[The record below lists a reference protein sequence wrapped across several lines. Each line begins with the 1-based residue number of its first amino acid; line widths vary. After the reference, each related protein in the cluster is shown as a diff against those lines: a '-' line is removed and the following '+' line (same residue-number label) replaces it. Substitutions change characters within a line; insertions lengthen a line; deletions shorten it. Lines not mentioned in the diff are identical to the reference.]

1 MTDATWLDLLAA
13 AGAGLAAGAINT
25 LAGGGTL
32 VSFPVL
38 LALGVPAVTA
48 NVTNTVALSPGYL
61 GGAWAQRHHLRR
73 QRAGIVVLVPVCAA
87 GGLLGGVVLLLTPE
101 GAFRAVVPWL
111 ILAACA
117 LLVVQEP
124 LRGRLARRRARTGSS
139 GGPGTGREVAAGAAV
154 LPAAVY
160 GGFFGAGL
168 GVMLMAVL
176 GIVLDEDLP
185 AVNSVKIV
193 LSLVINLVAAVF
205 FVFRAEVAWAYVAAI
220 APASLVGGHLAGLV
234 VGRISAPALRAM
246 VVVFGVAVSIR
257 LFTT

>member
-1 MTDATWLDLLAA
+1 MTDITSLDLLAA

-25 LAGGGTL
+25 IAGGGTL

-48 NVTNTVALSPGYL
+48 NVTNTVALCPGYL
-61 GGAWAQRHHLRR
+61 GGAWAQRHHVQR
-73 QRAGIVVLVPVCAA
+73 QRASVFVLVPVCAA

-124 LRGRLARRRARTGSS
+124 LRRRLARRRARTAASP
-139 GGPGTGREVAAGAAV
+139 GPGPGREAAAGAAV

-176 GIVLDEDLP
+176 GIVLDDELP
-185 AVNSVKIV
+185 AVNAVKSI
-193 LSLVINLVAAVF
+193 LSLVINVVAALL
-205 FVFRAEVAWAYVAAI
+205 FVLRADVAWAYAAVL
-220 APASLVGGHLAGLV
+220 APASLVGGHLAGHLV
-234 VGRISAPALRAM
+234 DRISAPVLR
-246 VVVFGVAVSIR
+246 VVVIAFGVAVSVR
-257 LFTT
+257 MFTA

>member
-1 MTDATWLDLLAA
+1 MSQATWIHLISA
-13 AGAGLAAGAINT
+13 AGAGFVAGGINT

-32 VSFPVL
+32 VTFPVL
-38 LALGVPAVTA
+38 LALGIPAVTA
-48 NVTNTVALSPGYL
+48 NVTNTVALCPGYV
-61 GGAWAQRHHLRR
+61 GGAWAQRRDLER
-73 QRAGIVVLVPVCAA
+73 QRRTVLVLASVCAV
-87 GGLLGGVVLLLTPE
+87 GGLIGAVVLLLTPD
-101 GAFRAVVPWL
+101 ATFRAIAPWL
-111 ILAACA
+111 ILGACA
-117 LLVVQEP
+117 LLLVQEP
-124 LRGRLARRRARTGSS
+124 LRRRLAARRLHTG
-139 GGPGTGREVAAGAAV
+139 GTTGRDAAAGVAV
-154 LPAAVY
+154 VPAAVY
-160 GGFFGAGL
+160 GGFFGAGV
-168 GVMLMAVL
+168 GVMIMAVL